1 MPQARSVSAFND
13 GREPPGQP
21 LDPSAHSNGLL
32 TVTHLC
38 ALPWEFGV
46 PSLGVPTLSDG
57 TSLPPYPILHGL
69 VSEPR
74 AHLSWSLW
82 PSSGAWA
89 QGGDTALGMSQPDP
103 LCEHLREVGG
113 GSGGTESCVP
123 TGCACPP
130 FTHL

>member
-46 PSLGVPTLSDG
+46 PSLGVPKELSALANLDDF
-57 TSLPPYPILHGL
+57 L
-69 VSEPR
+69 
-74 AHLSWSLW
+74 AF
-82 PSSGAWA
+82 PS
-89 QGGDTALGMSQPDP
+89 
-103 LCEHLREVGG
+103 
-113 GSGGTESCVP
+113 
-123 TGCACPP
+123 
-130 FTHL
+130 